1 MTSEEM
7 ARAYLAQAEE
17 ILREA
22 ERLHQRQAWNLVV
35 RRSQEAV
42 ELALKGILRHVG
54 VEVPRT
60 HDVSLWLKNYQ
71 NRLPPPLRN
80 EVDRLASISR
90 RLRLERELSF
100 YGDEDVGAP
109 PQRLYTEEDARIAL
123 EEARWV
129 LKRCEEAWPLT
140 SGSER

>member
-60 HDVSLWLKNYQ
+60 HDVSFWLKNYQ

>member
-22 ERLHQRQAWNLVV
+22 ERLYQRQAWNLVV
-35 RRSQEAV
+35 RRSQEVV
-42 ELALKGILRHVG
+42 ELALKGILRYVG
-54 VEVPRT
+54 VEVPQT
-60 HDVSLWLKNYQ
+60 YDVSLWLKNDQ
-71 NRLPPPLRN
+71 DRLPPPLRN

-100 YGDEDVGAP
+100 YGDEDIGAP

-129 LKRCEEAWPLT
+129 LKRCEEAWPLM

>member
-129 LKRCEEAWPLT
+129 LKRCKEAWPLT